1 MKISAIRA
9 EWTVAGIVLLVG
21 LLFAAFTGHIWED
34 YWITFRASRNLATG
48 NGLVYT
54 PGERL
59 HTFTSPLGTL
69 LPAALSW
76 LTGNQSDELV
86 LWFFRF
92 ISLAALAGGIVLLF
106 RMMQSLQL
114 RRVSCWLT
122 VALIGLDAKIV
133 DFSINGMETG
143 LLIFFLGLTIHGL
156 IVAGSRQMW
165 RIGVGWAGLMWT
177 RPDSCIYIAILG
189 VGALLFLSGKNSGK
203 SPIAW
208 GKLLVGAGVICAALY
223 LWWFVWAWCYYGS
236 PIPHTIIAK
245 AANKPHLLP
254 VDIITMMWTRPDSY
268 IYIAILGV
276 GALLFLSGKKSG
288 KSPVAWGKLIFVAG
302 LICAALFVSWF
313 VWAWW
318 NHGSSSPH
326 TIIAKAANNPYLIP
340 LDFITSLLKFPF
352 SISSLQVIFLPGY
365 SDHGGW
371 PRILVFANCAL
382 GLLASFAWLI
392 PGLHPQTKLFSLAFL
407 LGNFYLTVILKYF
420 PPWYLPT
427 VEVFGYLTAGLFFD
441 QLLCVLHKLQQQRW
455 AGRWLC
461 HLQKVLR
468 LSAVALII
476 GQAAVTV
483 CVARQLQVQQQLI
496 ENGVR
501 RPIGL
506 WLHDH
511 ARTPHDTVM
520 LEPLGYIG
528 YYSGLKM
535 LDYPGLA
542 SKEMVEARKR
552 LGPTK
557 ENLAYLELKPD
568 WVVLRPWESQG
579 GIYVEIGGLRKYYE
593 LVKVFDAT
601 DKINAV
607 RWLPGRPYVEF
618 DETFEIYHRKADIS
632 TNSPD

>member
-1 MKISAIRA
+1 MKNSAIRA

-177 RPDSCIYIAILG
+177 RPDSC
-189 VGALLFLSGKNSGK
+189 
-203 SPIAW
+203 
-208 GKLLVGAGVICAALY
+208 
-223 LWWFVWAWCYYGS
+223 
-236 PIPHTIIAK
+236 
-245 AANKPHLLP
+245 
-254 VDIITMMWTRPDSY
+254 

>member
-1 MKISAIRA
+1 MKSAAIRA
-9 EWTVAGIVLLVG
+9 EWMVAGIVLLVG
-21 LLFAAFTGHIWED
+21 LMFAAFTEHVWED

-48 NGLVYT
+48 HGLVYT

-59 HTFTSPLGTL
+59 HTFTSPLGVL
-69 LPAALSW
+69 LPAGLSW

-86 LWFFRF
+86 LWLFRF

-106 RMMQSLQL
+106 RIMQSMQL

-143 LLIFFLGLTIHGL
+143 LLIFFMALTLHGL
-156 IVAGSRQMW
+156 VVAGPRQIW

-189 VGALLFLSGKNSGK
+189 AGTLLFLSGRNSCK
-203 SPIAW
+203 SPVAW
-208 GKLLVGAGVICAALY
+208 GKLLLGAGLICAVLY
-223 LWWFVWAWCYYGS
+223 IGWFLWAWWYYGS

-245 AANKPHLLP
+245 AANKPPLLL
-254 VDIITMMWTRPDSY
+254 VD
-268 IYIAILGV
+268 
-276 GALLFLSGKKSG
+276 
-288 KSPVAWGKLIFVAG
+288 LIP
-302 LICAALFVSWF
+302 ALF
-313 VWAWW
+313 
-318 NHGSSSPH
+318 
-326 TIIAKAANNPYLIP
+326 T
-340 LDFITSLLKFPF
+340 FPF
-352 SISSLQVIFLPGY
+352 SSSSLQVVFLPGY

-371 PRILVFANCAL
+371 PDFLAVANTTL
-382 GLLASFAWLI
+382 GLLATYAWMI
-392 PGLHPQTKLFSLAFL
+392 PGLRPQTKLFSLAFF
-407 LGNFYLTVILKYF
+407 LGNFYLTAILKYY

-441 QLLCVLHKLQQQRW
+441 QLLCLLPKLPQPRW
-455 AGRWLC
+455 AGGWLC
-461 HLQKVLR
+461 HLSKVMR
-468 LSAVALII
+468 KSAVALII

-506 WLHDH
+506 WLRDH

-552 LGPTK
+552 LGPDK
-557 ENLAYLELKPD
+557 ENLVYLQLKPD
-568 WVVLRPWESQG
+568 WLVLRPWESQG
-579 GIYVEIGGLRKYYE
+579 GIYVEIDGLRKCYE
-593 LVKVFDAT
+593 LAKVFDVT

-607 RWLPGRPYVEF
+607 RWLPGRHYVEF
-618 DETFEIYHRKADIS
+618 DETFEIYHRKTDTG
-632 TNSPD
+632 TNSPDERVESVNASGVSR